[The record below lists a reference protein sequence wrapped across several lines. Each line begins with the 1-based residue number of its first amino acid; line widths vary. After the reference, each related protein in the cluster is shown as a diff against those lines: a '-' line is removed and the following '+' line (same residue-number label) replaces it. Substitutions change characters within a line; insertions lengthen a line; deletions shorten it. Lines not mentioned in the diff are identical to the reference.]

1 MGILER
7 LMGRVTGT
15 AKQPEPGGRD
25 GDGTTERNVGGRQA
39 GTPVPPEPPV
49 LPLDDDG
56 NDARNIGG

>member
-1 MGILER
+1 MGILDR

-25 GDGTTERNVGGRQA
+25 STTERNVGGRQA